1 MAIPVKKPT
10 PTKAPVNKP
19 VAKKPVAKK
28 PVTDN
33 RIDMALNAAS
43 FVPGPVGMAASA
55 VGAARNVY
63 QGDYKGAALDV
74 ANIVTGGAAKYMK
87 AATTIAKAAGSA
99 KVAAKVASKA
109 KVLTKASNPN
119 IYKTA
124 SVVRDARGSYPS
136 SSTYRTPQRD
146 NASMKPVVMRPPVT
160 QRNKK

>member
-1 MAIPVKKPT
+1 MAVPVKKPI
-10 PTKAPVNKP
+10 PSKAPAKKP

-28 PVTDN
+28 PAADGRV
-33 RIDMALNAAS
+33 DMALNVAS

-99 KVAAKVASKA
+99 KVAAKVAAKA

-124 SVVRDARGSYPS
+124 SIVRDSRGSYPS
-136 SSTYRTPQRD
+136 SSTYRTPQREST
-146 NASMKPVVMRPPVT
+146 AMKPVVMRPPVT